1 MKAIVL
7 KHNYLKLLLI
17 AVILAFG
24 SFTTYHKF
32 YVSVTQVEYVKEKQS
47 LQFISRIF
55 IDDFENML
63 QKRFDPSII
72 LNDGKDSEQIQFYI
86 QKYLK
91 EKITVVLNDE
101 KAAITYIGNEYEN
114 DIMYCYFE
122 IEDIPEIRSIA
133 LTNEVLFDL
142 FSDQQNIM
150 RLKINDTHKTFVLI
164 PEEKTGLLNFN

>member
-1 MKAIVL
+1 MKKFVFKKRYFIILCV
-7 KHNYLKLLLI
+7 I
-17 AVILAFG
+17 AVTLTS
-24 SFTTYHKF
+24 SFSMFHKF

-63 QKRFDPSII
+63 QKRFDEAVI
-72 LNDGKDSEQIQFYI
+72 LNNGKDSEQTQLYI

-91 EKITVVLNDE
+91 DKIKVSINGKTE
-101 KAAITYIGNEYEN
+101 TITYIGNEYEN

-122 IEDIPEIRSIA
+122 IENIPEIETIQV
-133 LTNEVLFDL
+133 TNEVLFDL